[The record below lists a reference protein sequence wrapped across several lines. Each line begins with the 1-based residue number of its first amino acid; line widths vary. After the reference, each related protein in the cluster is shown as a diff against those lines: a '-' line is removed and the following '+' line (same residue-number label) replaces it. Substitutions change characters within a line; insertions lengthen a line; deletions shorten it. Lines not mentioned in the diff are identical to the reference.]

1 MVEDGKD
8 TVRAVERALDI
19 LQSFDRETAGMSV
32 VELQKRTRLSRPT
45 LYRLLAT
52 LTARGFIR
60 TEGDP
65 QRFGL
70 GPEIARLADV
80 WAMHVDIAQ
89 LARPI
94 LQGLWQETAETV
106 ALFSLRGGTLS
117 CLTELASRQP
127 LSISRGVGPLAQ
139 HACQGAS
146 GKVIMANLPSR
157 EINDLMT
164 SLPKGVEPSALRASL
179 DTIRKKGVAVS
190 LGEVIVGAVAI
201 AAPVFDSSGR
211 VAASL
216 ALFGPQA
223 RIDRPTMNEYRDLIR
238 SAARRL
244 SDQLGYR
251 SEGDLVSQNA
261 IVGAGSKDSG
271 LFPEAGTRLS
281 ARRLAKGSS
290 QPTLR
295 DKKIAKNAL

>member
-1 MVEDGKD
+1 MVEDAKD

-19 LQSFDRETAGMSV
+19 LQSFDRETTGMSV
-32 VELQKRTRLSRPT
+32 IDLQTRTRLSRPT

-52 LTARGFIR
+52 LTARGFVR
-60 TEGDP
+60 ADGDP

-80 WAMHVDIAQ
+80 WSMHVDTAQ

-94 LQGLWQETAETV
+94 LQRLWEETSETV
-106 ALFSLRGGTLS
+106 ALFALRGGTLS

-146 GKVIMANLPSR
+146 GKVIMANLPAR
-157 EINDLMT
+157 EISELMK

-179 DTIRKKGVAVS
+179 DVIRKKGVALS

-223 RIDRPTMNEYRDLIR
+223 RIDRHTMNDYCDLIQ
-238 SAARRL
+238 SAARSL

-251 SEGDLVSQNA
+251 ANGGSASS
-261 IVGAGSKDSG
+261 GARTAMNDKHTGPAAKQR
-271 LFPEAGTRLS
+271 PRTLS
-281 ARRLAKGSS
+281 RA
-290 QPTLR
+290 
-295 DKKIAKNAL
+295 